1 MSALNRSLFRFLAQ
15 SLQTHHRFLAGR
27 ICRPEETPIY
37 VIGNPSADVDSIIS
51 ALVYAYFAH
60 PRPHVPLI
68 NLPDVP
74 SGSEL
79 RRLRPEFLEALHLAT
94 HPAAPTEQPWEI
106 EADTTP
112 DLLRSHLLTVADF
125 AAHLA
130 QSSAADTLP
139 AVDAVLVDWNALP
152 NRSPSQK
159 GHGTL
164 PGLEAITF
172 NVVGCID
179 HHVDEDFLPPI
190 AADQPFLLQPTGS
203 CVSLVVSMLERMG
216 RWTPHPLSSSS
227 STTTTP
233 QNPNA
238 APTADAELTTA
249 AAHEHQLSKLALAPI
264 LIDTANFTAKE
275 KVTDADTLSYSF
287 LRAKINS
294 TNCQQQLGSIAVGIS
309 SGEKLWDHHAFY
321 RRIATAKE
329 NSLELLTV
337 AEVLG
342 RDYKEWVEV
351 PSSASSSPGDAPGG
365 SGSGSSGDQ
374 PAALKIGISSV
385 VKSLAWVIRKAHHS
399 NSNSNASSAPEAFL
413 AELDAFARQR
423 GLDLVVLMTAFA
435 GPAPSS
441 PSPSPSPSASPGSSP
456 GTAARKEHFH
466 RELFVAVPFAVGRR
480 RDTAVAA
487 AEAFVRRARTALGLE
502 RWRARLD
509 EDEAVGQVWLD
520 CVAQE
525 HQQEHDSPAGNMW
538 KGVWV
543 QGDVTKS
550 RKQVAPLVREAVCAV

>member
-1 MSALNRSLFRFLAQ
+1 MPALDRSLFRFLAQ

-27 ICRPEETPIY
+27 ITRPEETPIY
-37 VIGNPSADVDSIIS
+37 VIGNPSADVDSIVS

-74 SGSEL
+74 SGPEL

-106 EADTTP
+106 EADTTA

-130 QSSAADTLP
+130 QSNAADTLSL
-139 AVDAVLVDWNALP
+139 VDAVLVDWNALP

-159 GHGTL
+159 GQGTL

-172 NVVGCID
+172 QVVGCID

-190 AADQPFLLQPTGS
+190 AADQPFLIQPTGS
-203 CVSLVVSMLERMG
+203 CASLVVSMLERMG

-227 STTTTP
+227 STSTTTP
-233 QNPNA
+233 SPQNP
-238 APTADAELTTA
+238 PTADTSPEELTTA

-294 TNCQQQLGSIAVGIS
+294 TNCQQQVGSIAVGIS

-337 AEVLG
+337 PEVLG

-351 PSSASSSPGDAPGG
+351 PSSVSSSSVAD
-365 SGSGSSGDQ
+365 GSSSSSSKDGDDN
-374 PAALKIGISSV
+374 AAIKIGICSV
-385 VKSLAWVIRKAHHS
+385 VKSLPWVMRKAD
-399 NSNSNASSAPEAFL
+399 SNASPDRFL
-413 AELDAFARQR
+413 DELVAFARHR
-423 GLDLVVLMTAFA
+423 GLDIVVLMTAFA
-435 GPAPSS
+435 GPAAAVA
-441 PSPSPSPSASPGSSP
+441 SASPASP
-456 GTAARKEHFH
+456 GTSTSPGKEGRFH
-466 RELFVAVPFAVGRR
+466 REILVGVPSSSERR
-480 RDTAVAA
+480 PTAIAA
-487 AEAFVRRARTALGLE
+487 AEAFVQRGRKELGLE
-502 RWRARLD
+502 TWRALLD
-509 EDEAVGQVWLD
+509 EDEAVVQTWLD
-520 CVAQE
+520 CME
-525 HQQEHDSPAGNMW
+525 PDDSHRHENMW
-538 KGVWV
+538 MGVWV

-550 RKQVAPLVREAVCAV
+550 RKQVAPLVREAVLAV

>member
-27 ICRPEETPIY
+27 ISRPEETPIY

-139 AVDAVLVDWNALP
+139 TVDAVLVDWNALP

-164 PGLEAITF
+164 PGLETITF

-203 CVSLVVSMLERMG
+203 CISLVVSMLERMG
-216 RWTPHPLSSSS
+216 RWTPHPLSST
-227 STTTTP
+227 STSPAHNPTTSPTP
-233 QNPNA
+233 
-238 APTADAELTTA
+238 DAELTTA

-329 NSLELLTV
+329 HSLELLTV

-365 SGSGSSGDQ
+365 SGSSGDK

-385 VKSLAWVIRKAHHS
+385 VKSLPWVIRKANHS
-399 NSNSNASSAPEAFL
+399 NSNANANASSAPEVFL

-423 GLDLVVLMTAFA
+423 GLDIVVLMTAFA

-441 PSPSPSPSASPGSSP
+441 PSPSASPCSSP
-456 GTAARKEHFH
+456 GNSARKERFH
-466 RELFVAVPFAVGRR
+466 RELFVAVPFAVGNR

-487 AEAFVRRARTALGLE
+487 AEAFVRRGRTALGLE
-502 RWRARLD
+502 RWRALLD

-525 HQQEHDSPAGNMW
+525 QEQEHEHEHDSQEGNMW

>member
-1 MSALNRSLFRFLAQ
+1 MSALNRSLFGFLAQ
-15 SLQTHHRFLAGR
+15 SLQIHHRFLAGR
-27 ICRPEETPIY
+27 ISRPEETPIY

-94 HPAAPTEQPWEI
+94 HPVAPTEQPWEI

-130 QSSAADTLP
+130 QSTVADNLP

-152 NRSPSQK
+152 NRSPSPK

-190 AADQPFLLQPTGS
+190 AADQPFLIQPTGS

-227 STTTTP
+227 STTP
-233 QNPNA
+233 HN
-238 APTADAELTTA
+238 PTADPTPDVELTTA

-275 KVTDADTLSYSF
+275 KVTDTDTLSYSF

-351 PSSASSSPGDAPGG
+351 PSSSSSSSSGDAPGG
-365 SGSGSSGDQ
+365 SSSSSSSSSGDKD
-374 PAALKIGISSV
+374 AAAIKIGICSV
-385 VKSLAWVIRKAHHS
+385 VKSLPWVIRKANNS
-399 NSNSNASSAPEAFL
+399 NSNSAPEVFL
-413 AELDAFARQR
+413 DELDAFARQR
-423 GLDLVVLMTAFA
+423 GLDIVVLMTAFA
-435 GPAPSS
+435 GPAPAS
-441 PSPSPSPSASPGSSP
+441 PSPSSSP
-456 GTAARKEHFH
+456 GTSPRKERFH
-466 RELFVAVPFAVGRR
+466 RELFVGVPFSVGKR

-487 AEAFVRRARTALGLE
+487 AEAFVRRGRKALGLE
-502 RWRARLD
+502 KWRALLD

-520 CVAQE
+520 CVAHE
-525 HQQEHDSPAGNMW
+525 HEHDHHLKHGNMW

>member
-1 MSALNRSLFRFLAQ
+1 MPALNRSLFRFLAQ

-27 ICRPEETPIY
+27 ITRPEETPIY

-74 SGSEL
+74 SGPEL

-106 EADTTP
+106 EADTTA

-130 QSSAADTLP
+130 HSNAADTLP
-139 AVDAVLVDWNALP
+139 HVDAVLVDWNALP

-159 GHGTL
+159 GRGTL

-190 AADQPFLLQPTGS
+190 AADQPFLIQPTGS

-227 STTTTP
+227 SSPTTTP
-233 QNPNA
+233 SPKN
-238 APTADAELTTA
+238 PTADTSPEELTTA

-337 AEVLG
+337 PEVLG

-351 PSSASSSPGDAPGG
+351 PSSVSSSSVAD
-365 SGSGSSGDQ
+365 GSSKDGDDN
-374 PAALKIGISSV
+374 AAIKIGICSV
-385 VKSLAWVIRKAHHS
+385 VKSLPWVIRKAD
-399 NSNSNASSAPEAFL
+399 NASPDRFL
-413 AELDAFARQR
+413 DELVAFARHR
-423 GLDLVVLMTAFA
+423 GLDIVVLMTAFA
-435 GPAPSS
+435 GPAASASASASPSS
-441 PSPSPSPSASPGSSP
+441 PAKSTGKK
-456 GTAARKEHFH
+456 GRFH
-466 RELFVAVPFAVGRR
+466 REILVGVPSSSSSSFSRR
-480 RDTAVAA
+480 ATAIAA
-487 AEAFVRRARTALGLE
+487 AEAFVQRGRKELGLE
-502 RWRARLD
+502 KWRALLD
-509 EDEAVGQVWLD
+509 EDEAVVQMWLD
-520 CVAQE
+520 CM
-525 HQQEHDSPAGNMW
+525 EHDDSHEHEKMW

-550 RKQVAPLVREAVCAV
+550 RKQVAPLVREAVLAV